1 MGGHWSTLFTLQ
13 QSKHVESQNQN
24 RPLFTRKSTRTLSYP
39 HSPLP
44 LPRTAPTSRPKSAA
58 PPERNAPSPAPLA
71 GAAAPLQAALDELAT
86 PGFAN
91 LGLEPP
97 PSQISASCCPCAFS
111 LLSRRQ
117 PARVAVKDGRGWW
130 SWRHMPSQWKA
141 TPRIE

>member
-1 MGGHWSTLFTLQ
+1 VGIGAHCSLSNSPSTWNLKIRIDHCSHANQHAL
-13 QSKHVESQNQN
+13 SPIRILPCPCLARLLRAGPSQLR
-24 RPLFTRKSTRTLSYP
+24 RPSAML
-39 HSPLP
+39 LP
-44 LPRTAPTSRPKSAA
+44 LHRSLAL
-58 PPERNAPSPAPLA
+58 PP
-71 GAAAPLQAALDELAT
+71 PLQAALDELAT

-111 LLSRRQ
+111 LLSRGQ